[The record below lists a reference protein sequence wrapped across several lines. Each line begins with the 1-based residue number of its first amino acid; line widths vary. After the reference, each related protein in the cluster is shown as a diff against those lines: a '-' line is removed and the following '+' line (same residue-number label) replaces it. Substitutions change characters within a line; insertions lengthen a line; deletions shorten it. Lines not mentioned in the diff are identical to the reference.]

1 MKIRSVLLA
10 SLGALALT
18 ACGDNAKSYEQSPD
32 TVKSLIKTVTLP
44 TALIGRSVAGRRIR
58 QPSDDITVIEMLNRA
73 GEEKMRIVVQV
84 TSDGSG
90 SKVVAQAQTPDGE
103 TIDGQAG
110 QMNGRLAQ
118 KFADEL
124 VASAIEKRPFDMM
137 FASGPGVQAMF
148 GSNTALGKEVQK
160 ANKRAAAISQMEQ
173 QIMERERREKF
184 ESEYGEGWG
193 EDAYQN

>member
-84 TSDGSG
+84 TNDGSG

-124 VASAIEKRPFDMM
+124 VASAIEKRSFDMM
-137 FASGPGVQAMF
+137 FAAGPGVQGMF